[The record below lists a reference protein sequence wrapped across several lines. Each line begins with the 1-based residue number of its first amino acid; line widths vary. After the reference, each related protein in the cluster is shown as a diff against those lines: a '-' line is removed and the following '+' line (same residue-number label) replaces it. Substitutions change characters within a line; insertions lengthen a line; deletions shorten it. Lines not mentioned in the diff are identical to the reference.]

1 MAPDFQDL
9 AIERDGS
16 LVQGMCQT
24 ARNNRRDLHEWI
36 EEELKAVLIAAEI
49 QESLAEGVIRDRIAK
64 VAEDLRRIEG
74 TELPEAIREH
84 EDVRRDI
91 ENGGYDDVH
100 EAYRNLER
108 ETARL
113 VVIMRDLLYIREFI
127 GEMGSG

>member
-1 MAPDFQDL
+1 M
-9 AIERDGS
+9 
-16 LVQGMCQT
+16 
-24 ARNNRRDLHEWI
+24 
-36 EEELKAVLIAAEI
+36 
-49 QESLAEGVIRDRIAK
+49 
-64 VAEDLRRIEG
+64 
-74 TELPEAIREH
+74 
-84 EDVRRDI
+84 RRDI